1 MAFLAFH
8 VQPCNAKFGG
18 KDYNMDDL
26 SMEKLKAT
34 MTDQEWIRIYE
45 MSQDKNLFNNLTQ
58 SLFPMI
64 YGKLTVDLLGVCNIH
79 CFSPNVKFNMCL
91 M

>member
-1 MAFLAFH
+1 MKALGVRDLTYKMAFLAFH

-64 YGKLTVDLLGVCNIH
+64 YGKLLNYVIFSNIY
-79 CFSPNVKFNMCL
+79 
-91 M
+91 

>member
-18 KDYNMDDL
+18 KDYNLDEL
-26 SMEKLKAT
+26 SMERLKAT
-34 MTDQEWIRIYE
+34 MTDQEWIKIYE
-45 MSQDKNLFNNLTQ
+45 MSQDKSLFNNLTQ

-64 YGKLTVDLLGVCNIH
+64 YGNDEIKKG
-79 CFSPNVKFNMCL
+79 NVKIMTWWFL
-91 M
+91 TD